1 MKLAIIGKPQ
11 SGKTTIFN
19 AVAGQHEAVG
29 DFSKALHRALVKVP
43 DRRLDRLAELFQP
56 KKVTH
61 ATIEFLDAPGLSGKG
76 KQAGAF
82 EIGEEFR
89 LSDAFLMVIDAFT
102 PGTNPQTDISTLTDE
117 LILFDHVLIDGVIE
131 KRERKLKLTGDKTG
145 LREVE
150 LLKRCLETLDQGK
163 PLLDLE
169 LTEEEM
175 KPLRGFHFLSQKPLL
190 VVLNIAEEAL
200 PQSDALV
207 HRYADL
213 ISPGRRNLAVVC
225 GKIEAELV
233 DLQDEERHLFM
244 SELGITAPATVQVI
258 QKAYA
263 LLGLISFLTVGEPD
277 AHAWTIRKGTAAP
290 QAAGAVHTD
299 IEHGFIR
306 AEVVAFD
313 DYDRLETMAAI
324 KAAGKM
330 KLEGKDYVVQDGD
343 VILFRFNI

>member
-1 MKLAIIGKPQ
+1 
-11 SGKTTIFN
+11 
-19 AVAGQHEAVG
+19 
-29 DFSKALHRALVKVP
+29 LV
-43 DRRLDRLAELFQP
+43 Q
-56 KKVTH
+56 
-61 ATIEFLDAPGLSGKG
+61 
-76 KQAGAF
+76 
-82 EIGEEFR
+82 
-89 LSDAFLMVIDAFT
+89 
-102 PGTNPQTDISTLTDE
+102 
-117 LILFDHVLIDGVIE
+117 
-131 KRERKLKLTGDKTG
+131 
-145 LREVE
+145 
-150 LLKRCLETLDQGK
+150 
-163 PLLDLE
+163 
-169 LTEEEM
+169 
-175 KPLRGFHFLSQKPLL
+175 
-190 VVLNIAEEAL
+190 
-200 PQSDALV
+200 
-207 HRYADL
+207 RYADL
-213 ISPGRRNLAVVC
+213 VSPGRRNLAVVC